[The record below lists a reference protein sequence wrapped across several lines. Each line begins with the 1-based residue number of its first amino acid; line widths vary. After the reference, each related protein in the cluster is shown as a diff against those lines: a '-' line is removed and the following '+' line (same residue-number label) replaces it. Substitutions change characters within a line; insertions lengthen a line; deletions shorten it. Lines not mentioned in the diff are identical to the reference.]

1 MNKKGPI
8 IVIEDDEDDQLL
20 LTQIIKKLT
29 TPNEIIFFQDPE
41 EALTYLLSTDIEP
54 FIVLSDIN
62 MPKLSGLELREKVHA
77 NESLRLK
84 CIPYLFFTTSAEQ
97 QHVIDAYSKSV
108 QGFFIKPSSLDK
120 LEQMMRK
127 IIDYWQE
134 CTSPDFVG

>member
-8 IVIEDDEDDQLL
+8 IIIEDDEDDQLL
-20 LTQIIKKLT
+20 LIQVFKKIT
-29 TPNEIIFFQDPE
+29 ATNEIIFFEDPE
-41 EALTYLLSTDIEP
+41 EALTYLTSSEVEP

-62 MPKLSGLELREKVHA
+62 MPKLSGMELREKVHA

-108 QGFFIKPSSLDK
+108 QGFFVKPSSLDK

-134 CTSPDFVG
+134 CTSPDYVR